1 MRKIRRNMFK
11 IEQGNNKIRQAWRS
25 YQIGKYSID
34 GYCKLY
40 NSNVTTKMARITPKT
55 AYIV

>member
-11 IEQGNNKIRQAWRS
+11 IEQGNSKIRKAWRS
-25 YQIGKYSID
+25 YQVGKYSVD

-40 NSNVTTKMARITPKT
+40 NKNNRNKITPNT
-55 AYIV
+55 VYDI